1 MTTSTHLVEAR
12 PVWDLFV
19 RVFHWTLVTCVM
31 VNYFVLDDGE
41 SIHQWL
47 GYLASAL
54 VVARVVWGFIGS
66 EYARFANFFPTPK
79 RLQRHVSQL
88 VHGQP
93 ETHWGHNPLG
103 AVMMLALMSLVI
115 GLGVSGW
122 MQTLD
127 AFWGEEWLQD
137 VHELL
142 GNSLIGLVTLH
153 ALAAIVMGRLERTR
167 LIRAMV
173 TGIKERW

>member
-1 MTTSTHLVEAR
+1 MTTPAHPTEAR

-19 RVFHWTLVTCVM
+19 RIFHWTLVSCVM

-41 SIHQWL
+41 SIHEWL

-54 VVARVVWGFIGS
+54 VVARVAWGFIGS
-66 EYARFANFFPTPK
+66 PYARFSNFFPTPR
-79 RLQRHVSQL
+79 RLQHHVSQL
-88 VHGQP
+88 VHGKA
-93 ETHWGHNPLG
+93 EMHWGHNPIG
-103 AVMMLALMSLVI
+103 ALMMLALMALVL

-127 AFWGEEWLQD
+127 AFWGEAWLQD
-137 VHELL
+137 LHELL
-142 GNSLIGLVTLH
+142 GNVLIGLVTLH
-153 ALAAIVMGRLERTR
+153 AIAAIVMGRLERTR

-173 TGIKERW
+173 TGVKERW

>member
-1 MTTSTHLVEAR
+1 MTTPAHPTEAR

-19 RVFHWTLVTCVM
+19 RIFHWTLVSCVM

-41 SIHQWL
+41 SIHEWL

-54 VVARVVWGFIGS
+54 VVARVAWGFIGS
-66 EYARFANFFPTPK
+66 PYARFSNFFPTPR
-79 RLQRHVSQL
+79 RLQHHVSQL
-88 VHGQP
+88 VQGKA
-93 ETHWGHNPLG
+93 EMHWGHNPIG
-103 AVMMLALMSLVI
+103 ALMMLALMALVL

-127 AFWGEEWLQD
+127 AFWGEAWLQD
-137 VHELL
+137 LHELL
-142 GNSLIGLVTLH
+142 GNVLIGLVTLH
-153 ALAAIVMGRLERTR
+153 AIAAIVMGRLERTR

-173 TGIKERW
+173 TGVKERW